1 MNSLILTLDAG
12 QGSCL
17 PIAYQQMTQGALY
30 DAWRD
35 SFHQLHDEGFDGD
48 GQVFRLFTFGP
59 LEGHYRVQ
67 GREIVFDGLVRLEVR
82 SPLEELLF
90 VLGKSLTETGVLRLG
105 RCVLPLRDMHSEDHY
120 WFSSPLTVRMVSPL
134 TLHKNLPDGK
144 TEFIAPD
151 DPAFAARLIANTRH
165 KLAACGSTA
174 DPHIALCAAPMRAPR
189 KRVTQF
195 KGNLPYRLGGGF
207 CAAGRRR
214 NAVFAV
220 PNRPGRP

>member
-90 VLGKSLTETGVLRLG
+90 VLGKR
-105 RCVLPLRDMHSEDHY
+105 P
-120 WFSSPLTVRMVSPL
+120 
-134 TLHKNLPDGK
+134 K
-144 TEFIAPD
+144 
-151 DPAFAARLIANTRH
+151 PAF
-165 KLAACGSTA
+165 
-174 DPHIALCAAPMRAPR
+174 CA
-189 KRVTQF
+189 
-195 KGNLPYRLGGGF
+195 
-207 CAAGRRR
+207 
-214 NAVFAV
+214 
-220 PNRPGRP
+220 